1 MGNDTLTFNLANL
14 SLIGTASGGGD
25 SVDAI
30 PLKLSGLTSQTIFV
44 NSNAG
49 TDTIICTALG
59 NASLFGGQGVYSI
72 TANGSA
78 TKVVGR
84 ACTPIQKIK
93 SAPKMKQANP
103 KLNANSASLPPQGAI
118 GVEALGHRQ
127 YVGGMWEEIGLLQ
140 FNFLKSQGIKPTD
153 TFLDIACGA
162 LRLGIHLIP
171 YLEKGHYLGIEK
183 EQTLIN
189 AGLKRELGES
199 LAEEKEPILI
209 CDKDF
214 SFDKFGRRI
223 DMAIA
228 QSLFT
233 HLSPE
238 TIEQCMK
245 NLKPCMNKSSV
256 FYATYFES
264 QSKAVIPSQSH
275 DHGYFAYTKSQMLDF
290 GNRMGFDAEYLGD
303 WKHPRSQVMV
313 AYRPSP
319 EA

>member
-1 MGNDTLTFNLANL
+1 MLAA
-14 SLIGTASGGGD
+14 AS
-25 SVDAI
+25 
-30 PLKLSGLTSQTIFV
+30 
-44 NSNAG
+44 
-49 TDTIICTALG
+49 TDNIICSALG
-59 NASLFGGQGVYSI
+59 NASPFGGQGVDSI
-72 TANGSA
+72 TANGAA
-78 TKVVGR
+78 TTIVGGV
-84 ACTPIQKIK
+84 CTPIQMIK
-93 SAPKMKQANP
+93 SAPKMKQDNP
-103 KLNANSASLPPQGAI
+103 KLNATSASLPPQGAI
-118 GVEALGHRQ
+118 GVETLGHRQ

-162 LRLGIHLIP
+162 LRLGVNLIP
-171 YLEKGHYLGIEK
+171 YLEKGNYLGIEK
-183 EQTLIN
+183 EQALIN
-189 AGLKRELGES
+189 AGLKEELGES

-238 TIEQCMK
+238 TIDECME
-245 NLKPCMNKSSV
+245 NLKPCMNKNSV
-256 FYATYFES
+256 FFATYFES
-264 QSKAVIPSQSH
+264 QSQAIIPSQSH

-290 GNRMGFDAEYLGD
+290 GNRMGFNAEYLGD
-303 WKHPRSQVMV
+303 WNHPRSQVMV
-313 AYRPSP
+313 AYRPRA